1 MVEFPSPCPTYPP
14 LCRFCLLCSEVPP
27 ALSREGAGVSALL
40 NYLMFVQ
47 CEALHCFQLYC
58 CSWLGSFLLF
68 SNLKPSPGSLTAAGP
83 ACASHTGPLVPATGL
98 QRGSLVLAWSQE
110 DTWFWSDG
118 RATVARDRWMRF
130 CHVVLA
136 LQWTSCMCVL
146 CFRACVVRQG
156 KDKPDLLCQN
166 HAVVR
171 GLFLSSARNF
181 SFSTDFSFN
190 FPSQIFYVGINAWRM
205 HLNIGLCSSLNKP

>member
-83 ACASHTGPLVPATGL
+83 ACASHTGTLVPATGL
-98 QRGSLVLAWSQE
+98 QRGSSVLAWS
-110 DTWFWSDG
+110 
-118 RATVARDRWMRF
+118 
-130 CHVVLA
+130 
-136 LQWTSCMCVL
+136 
-146 CFRACVVRQG
+146 VVRQG
-156 KDKPDLLCQN
+156 KDKPDLLCRN
-166 HAVVR
+166 HAVER

-205 HLNIGLCSSLNKP
+205 H